1 MVYCTGKWK
10 AWKRVVCFHF
20 TGNITIMEARWAD
33 DISSPCTC
41 LLFILSHYAAVLSS
55 TYESPNASFLFFTAG
70 CSLFFS
76 FTLYFSLSFS
86 FDVSPLNHDRQ
97 ILVSDSG
104 LTRALGHV
112 GTAQSVG
119 RMRNGAV
126 SQTPLSTIHLCL
138 TYLFEH
144 PAAVPVTCLSECP
157 LSKSLTMLSIK
168 RSTQHEVFMNWA
180 DNILQT

>member
-1 MVYCTGKWK
+1 MKGLKKSCV
-10 AWKRVVCFHF
+10 FSF

-119 RMRNGAV
+119 VIREDGWGTGLWVKPHWAPFTSAWRTFSSILPQYQSLAYPSV
-126 SQTPLSTIHLCL
+126 LSLNHSPCCL
-138 TYLFEH
+138 
-144 PAAVPVTCLSECP
+144 
-157 LSKSLTMLSIK
+157 
-168 RSTQHEVFMNWA
+168 
-180 DNILQT
+180 